1 MVNGLPA
8 GYSENGGV
16 FCQAN
21 CWAVMAEALLG
32 RGDLAWKYY
41 KQILPHS
48 VIQKIGVERYH
59 TEAYAWC
66 STMLGKDNEKFGHGC
81 VSQVTGTAAW
91 MDVVA
96 TQYLLGIRPTLKG
109 LLIDPSIPADWDDYT
124 VERLY
129 RGHKLT
135 IMVSNPNHVQHG
147 VKELTVNG
155 KMYGTANGAFITEAI
170 LFGQKETQIA
180 VTMG

>member
-32 RGDLAWKYY
+32 RGEIAWNYY
-41 KQILPHS
+41 KQIMPHV
-48 VIQKIGVERYH
+48 VIKKVGVERYH
-59 TEAYAWC
+59 AESYAYC
-66 STMLGKDNEKFGHGC
+66 STMLGKDNEKFGWGV

-96 TQYLLGIRPTLKG
+96 TQYLLGVRPVLKG
-109 LLIDPSIPADWDDYT
+109 LLIDPSIPAEWDGYT
-124 VERLY
+124 VVRIF
-129 RGHKLT
+129 RGCRLT
-135 IMVSNPNHVQHG
+135 IQVENPDHVQHG
-147 VKELTVNG
+147 VKELLFNG
-155 KMYGTANGAFITEAI
+155 KPIDLTAGAVIMPELLSSCEEA
-170 LFGQKETQIA
+170 LVK
-180 VTMG
+180 VVMG